1 MASNKTATERAGRS
15 DKVIKDSVIVHMR
28 RGSNFADACRKS
40 GIEAGNL
47 GRSLRRK
54 YTTFNELVK
63 SIGNAPSE
71 AKGYQTPT
79 TEWGVEFED
88 ERIPTFLLTL
98 RDTNSR
104 VESARQ
110 SGFRPSEIDHM
121 LDPTHAD
128 YHAEFA
134 LAFAEEQRR
143 SLWEIEDDVKLKAK
157 EGDGTNQ
164 RWLLE
169 RLLPEYGSKARSDTE
184 ENESN
189 YTVDRLADS
198 LKALTG
204 IMEAVV
210 KREKPREVI
219 DIEAE
224 RQADL
229 TLPE

>member
-1 MASNKTATERAGRS
+1 MASNKTVTERAGRS
-15 DKVIKDSVIVHMR
+15 DRVIKDAILRRMR
-28 RGSNFADACRKS
+28 TGASFADACRKE
-40 GIEAGNL
+40 GLTAGNL

-54 YTTFNELVK
+54 YTSFNEMVK
-63 SIGNAPSE
+63 SIGNMPTD

-79 TEWGVEFED
+79 TEWGVEFDD

-169 RLLPEYGSKARSDTE
+169 RLLPEYGSKASSPTE
-184 ENESN
+184 ANDSN

-224 RQADL
+224 RQANL